1 MKLFYLFPLFLF
13 FISCAPTTENE
24 SIVSIKLDEFK
35 EIEISSELHFFEE
48 ILNPSSFMQQ
58 GDKILIGEYH
68 NVPDEYPRFHIIN
81 TNDWTYDKPKGKVG
95 QGPLE
100 NNVPSFIE
108 SQDKDT
114 FWVNDYNNRKI
125 SSFSMNDTSLL
136 ATNDHKIPDPSLGP
150 LDLILIP
157 NGNYLGVASESES
170 KILEFD
176 REGKLIGHFGD
187 LEKIAEMPDLP
198 INQINL
204 LNKGRFGGNQENE
217 VYVLTSMYRDRLEV
231 FNYKTKDFISV
242 IGPDLKLPE
251 FEYIDSKFGGMM
263 SFPPDYPKKYQ
274 EVAVSENFIFA
285 LYSGYSYNDYAKFGL
300 TAKEI
305 RVFTLK
311 GKPKWRL
318 LLDRSVSYISIN
330 EKTNE
335 IYALTTGEDPAIA
348 VFKIPQELL

>member
-1 MKLFYLFPLFLF
+1 MKSLYYFALSVFLF
-13 FISCAPTTENE
+13 SCSSESENE
-24 SIVSIKLDEFK
+24 SIQFIELSDFEEIK
-35 EIEISSELHFFEE
+35 ISSELHSFEE
-48 ILNPSSFMQQ
+48 IINPSSFMSQ

-81 TNDWTYDKPKGKVG
+81 TRDWTYDKPKGKVG

-100 NNVPSFIE
+100 NNIPSFIE

-125 SSFSMNDTSLL
+125 SSFSMKDTSLL
-136 ATNDHKIPDPSLGP
+136 ASNDHKIPDPSLGP
-150 LDLILIP
+150 MDLILVP
-157 NGNYLGVASESES
+157 NGNYLGVARESKS

-176 REGKLIGHFGD
+176 QNGNLIGSYGEI
-187 LEKIAEMPDLP
+187 EKLAELPDLP
-198 INQINL
+198 INQISL

-217 VYVLTSMYRDRLEV
+217 IYVLTSMYRDKLEI

-251 FEYIDSKFGGMM
+251 FEYVDSKFGGMM
-263 SFPPDYPKKYQ
+263 NFAPDYPKKYQ

-285 LYSGYSYNDYAKFGL
+285 LYSGYSYYDYAKSGL

-311 GKPKWRL
+311 GKPTWRL
-318 LLDRSVSYISIN
+318 SLDRSVSFISIN
-330 EKTNE
+330 EQTNE
-335 IYALTTGEDPAIA
+335 IYGLTTGEDPGIA
-348 VFKIPQELL
+348 VFQLPDELK

>member
-1 MKLFYLFPLFLF
+1 MRYLYHLALSIF
-13 FISCAPTTENE
+13 FFSCTSESEKNSIISIE
-24 SIVSIKLDEFK
+24 LDDFK

-48 ILNPSSFMQQ
+48 IINPSSFMHQ

-81 TNDWTYDKPKGKVG
+81 TVDWTYDKPKGKVG

-108 SQDKDT
+108 SQDKDN

-136 ATNDHKIPDPSLGP
+136 ASKDHNIPDPSLGR

-157 NGNYLGVASESES
+157 NGNYLGMASESES

-176 REGKLIGHFGD
+176 REGKLIGHYGD

-198 INQINL
+198 INQISL

-217 VYVLTSMYRDRLEV
+217 VYVLTSMYRDKLEI

-242 IGPDLKLPE
+242 IGPDLKVPE

-263 SFPPDYPKKYQ
+263 SFPPNYPKKYQ
-274 EVAVSENFIFA
+274 EVAVSEKFIFA
-285 LYSGYSYNDYAKFGL
+285 LYSGFSYNDYAKSGL

-330 EKTNE
+330 EQANE
-335 IYALTTGEDPAIA
+335 IYALTTGEDPGIA
-348 VFKIPQELL
+348 VFQIPKELL